1 MIGFI
6 HGYRGYTIIPNPL
19 ETFIIKISL
28 PVGIFNERNCVKKEG
43 VHKLEKM
50 F

>member
-1 MIGFI
+1 M

-19 ETFIIKISL
+19 ETFIIKNSL
-28 PVGIFNERNCVKKEG
+28 RIGIIIVLKKYGQKKEI
-43 VHKLEKM
+43 KLKA